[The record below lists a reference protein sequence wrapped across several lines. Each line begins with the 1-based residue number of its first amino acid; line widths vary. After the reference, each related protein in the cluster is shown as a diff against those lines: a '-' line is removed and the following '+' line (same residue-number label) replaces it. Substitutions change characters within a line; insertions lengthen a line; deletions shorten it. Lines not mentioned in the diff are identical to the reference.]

1 MNEKELSVG
10 EMRNRLPLNLVA
22 VVADDVAKQRRVAAE
37 AFTGV
42 KEGYSAV
49 EAKSWEELLELAMT
63 GKDGR
68 PVDVVCVDHSY
79 DYNKGRWQWGNST
92 DFLVV
97 MQAVAHKARTTTPGA
112 MEAVTNRWGDFES
125 VRTQNPTANS
135 VLLAKLLRLLGYA
148 GTIVVVSSLPPHPHE
163 YVMEDENGKKTLPV
177 QGVVYKC
184 NDPEYCQFGLA
195 PSDTFARWDET
206 MMLSPTESGMT
217 DGLVA
222 VLHRVLVEDG
232 HAGD

>member
-1 MNEKELSVG
+1 MNETELPVG
-10 EMRNRLPLNLVA
+10 EMRKHLPSNLVA
-22 VVADDVAKQRRVAAE
+22 VVADDMPAERRVTAQ
-37 AFTGV
+37 AFTDV
-42 KEGYSAV
+42 NEGYLAV
-49 EAKSWEELLELAMT
+49 EAKSWEKLLELAMV
-63 GKDGR
+63 GRDGR
-68 PVDVVCVDHSY
+68 PVAVVCLDHHY
-79 DYNKGRWQWGNST
+79 GNKREWQWGNTT

-135 VLLAKLLRLLGYA
+135 VLLARLLRLLGYA
-148 GTIVVVSSLPPHPHE
+148 GTIVVVSSLPPNPYE
-163 YVMEDENGKKTLPV
+163 YVMVDENGEKTMLV